1 MKWTEIMRVDPHD
14 TDFEETAKPA
24 ALLRYMQTAANI
36 HFREIDPA
44 HKRLHESGRAFVLS
58 RIAIDFHSP
67 VKAYETVSARTWTS
81 DSHGFSFIR
90 SYDVLRG
97 EERLAEAT
105 SVWALIDIKTHM
117 PLRTTELPG
126 EFENEDAATPVM
138 PLRFS
143 VPKDM
148 PVLDTHRVVYSETD
162 INRHMNNTRYLDM
175 LTNCIN
181 MEKERP
187 VGVSIAFLNEAPFGE
202 LLTLTGESCGGE
214 YRFRTLRSD
223 GKVNV
228 EAFIRT
234 KPRK

>member
-1 MKWTEIMRVDPHD
+1 MKWTEITRVDPHD

-36 HFREIDPA
+36 HFREIHPA
-44 HKRLHESGRAFVLS
+44 HKHLHEDGRAFVLS
-58 RIAIDFHSP
+58 RIAIDFCTP
-67 VKAYETVSARTWTS
+67 VHAYETVSAHTWTS
-81 DSHGFSFIR
+81 DSHGYSFIR
-90 SYDVLRG
+90 SYDIVRDD
-97 EERLAEAT
+97 ERIAVAT

-126 EFENEDAATPVM
+126 EFESEDAAAPTM

-148 PVLDTHRVVYSETD
+148 PFLDRHRVTYSEVD

-175 LTNCIN
+175 LTNYID
-181 MEKERP
+181 MKKER
-187 VGVSIAFLNEAPFGE
+187 VTGVSIAFLNEAPFGDV
-202 LLTLTGESCGGE
+202 LTLTGASDNGE

-223 GKVNV
+223 GKVNI
-228 EAFIRT
+228 EACIRT
-234 KPRK
+234 EPRK